1 MKQKEP
7 SLLRGW
13 EEKLKPLMHVDDL
26 GIIKNGNFL
35 VLLGFIRLLLS
46 EQRMEIKSI
55 IERVMPKKKQ
65 VPNPLKRRRW
75 SENT

>member
-1 MKQKEP
+1 MKQKETN
-7 SLLRGW
+7 LLRIW

-46 EQRMEIKSI
+46 EQREENLEKEME
-55 IERVMPKKKQ
+55 
-65 VPNPLKRRRW
+65 
-75 SENT
+75 